1 METEP
6 FRIDKNTMNR
16 LRMHI
21 AQKASGRIY
30 GEIGVTIEK
39 AINEYLDREENC
51 RNMILTKRMD
61 SFNTFVDV
69 KSNDEGRVVMLHPVF
84 KGHEDEKEDLIL
96 IRAGNN
102 KLKLTI
108 RDADKEIENETEIRL
123 FIEDYATGY
132 NKELVGD
139 CLYEEIK
146 NGITIKKEVRIPIHK
161 ALTIYVLNYSGK
173 ELRAENV
180 MFNIDFCPG
189 KKKISVD
196 YINIKSNHIIV

>member
-51 RNMILTKRMD
+51 RKMILTKRID
-61 SFNTFVDV
+61 SFNKYVDV
-69 KSNDEGRVVMLHPVF
+69 KSGAEGRVVMLHPVF
-84 KGHEDEKEDLIL
+84 KGHENEKEDLIL
-96 IRAGNN
+96 IRAGDN

-108 RDADKEIENETEIRL
+108 RSGDKEIENETEIRL
-123 FIEDYATGY
+123 FIEDHSTG
-132 NKELVGD
+132 NREELVGD
-139 CLYEEIK
+139 CLYEELK
-146 NGITIKKEVRIPIHK
+146 NGITIKKEVHIRVHK
-161 ALTIYVLNYSGK
+161 ALSIYVQNYVGK
-173 ELRAENV
+173 EIHAENI
-180 MFNIDFCPG
+180 MFQVDFCPG
-189 KKKISVD
+189 KA
-196 YINIKSNHIIV
+196 IV